1 MPEIG
6 IRTIASKPEL
16 KPTLWHCDRCAAEI
30 AIYSA
35 ELIEMAI
42 CPICC
47 DVGLE
52 PRGSFEAI
60 LGIDS
65 RHGQLSP
72 PPRS

>member
-16 KPTLWHCDRCAAEI
+16 KPTLWLCHQCAAEI

-35 ELIEMAI
+35 ESIEMAI

-47 DVGLE
+47 DVLLD
-52 PRGSFEAI
+52 PRGDFETI
-60 LGIDS
+60 LGITF
-65 RHGQLSP
+65 QKPSP
-72 PPRS
+72 AAS